1 MFVAMN
7 RFQVQPGK
15 GEDFE
20 RIWRDRETY
29 LDQVPGFLRFALL
42 RGDTGEYISHSTWET
57 RQAFEDWTNS
67 EAFKKGH
74 AGGSL
79 MGILAGP
86 PQIGLFEAVLTQDA
100 GEPSRG

>member
-67 EAFKKGH
+67 EAFRKGH

-86 PQIGLFEAVLTQDA
+86 PQIGLFDAVLTQDA

>member
-42 RGDTGEYISHSTWET
+42 RGDSGEYISHSTWET

-86 PQIGLFEAVLTQDA
+86 PQIGLFDAVLTQDA